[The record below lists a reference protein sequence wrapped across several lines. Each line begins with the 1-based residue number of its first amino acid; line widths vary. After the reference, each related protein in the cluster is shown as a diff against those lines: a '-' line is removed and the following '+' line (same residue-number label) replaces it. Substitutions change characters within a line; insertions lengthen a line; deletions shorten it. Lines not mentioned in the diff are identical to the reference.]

1 MQQAINLFDHLEKRE
16 SIKVSSQH
24 IALAAIVTI
33 CIVLLVSL
41 VTLYNSS
48 QDAHTLQLEQEKD
61 ESLQAQLTSLQ
72 ASSSNDSKAIQR
84 SKRLLK
90 QRREILSSLSSHR
103 QDDSEGFSDYLAGLG
118 RQQLTGLWL
127 NTIALRSGGENISL
141 KGRMQNPTLLPRY
154 LQDLGKEPSFSGL
167 RFQLMRIEKSI
178 HEKSIHEKSEKN
190 NETNNQMQFEVSVAP
205 LINNSD
211 GEV

>member
-1 MQQAINLFDHLEKRE
+1 MQQTINLFDHLEKRE
-16 SIKVSSQH
+16 LIKVSSEH
-24 IALAAIVTI
+24 IAIAAIVTV
-33 CIVLLVSL
+33 CIILLVSV

-48 QDAHTLQLEQEKD
+48 QDARALQRAQEKD

-84 SKRLLK
+84 SKQLLK
-90 QRREILSSLSSHR
+90 QRREILLSLSSHR

-127 NTIALRSGGENISL
+127 NTIVLRAGGENISL
-141 KGRMQNPTLLPRY
+141 KGRMQDPTLLPRY

-167 RFQLMRIEKSI
+167 RFQLMKIEKYI
-178 HEKSIHEKSEKN
+178 EGNHEKNSKTK
-190 NETNNQMQFEVSVAP
+190 NQMQFEVSVAP